1 MQVRIWGGTDF
12 VGSTIEDVIDL
23 DDNLSDEEIE
33 EEAYDAVMEHVE
45 WGYERVMVNMETA
58 LLIRNLLP
66 VMILTNQE

>member
-33 EEAYDAVMEHVE
+33 KEAYDAVMEHVE
-45 WGYERVMVNMETA
+45 WGYERMKE
-58 LLIRNLLP
+58 
-66 VMILTNQE
+66 